1 MKISIVSPVYNKG
14 KFLEKHIDSLVNQAY
29 ADIEFIFVNDGS
41 TDNSL
46 EILNQYKKIVNIF
59 PKK

>member
-46 EILNQYKKIVNIF
+46 EILNV
-59 PKK
+59 